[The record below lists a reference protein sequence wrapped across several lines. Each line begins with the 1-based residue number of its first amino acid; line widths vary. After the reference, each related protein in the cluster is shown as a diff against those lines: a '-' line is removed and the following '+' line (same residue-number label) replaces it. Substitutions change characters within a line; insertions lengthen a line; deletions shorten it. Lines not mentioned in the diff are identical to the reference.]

1 MHNSKRKEEGG
12 ALQDKAVR
20 RDWFSETQLRDGHKK
35 DESEKKGIKSLGE
48 SQTNNPRFQK
58 ISLRIY
64 VSAESWSVIQKGGK
78 ARSLGALFRPKDE
91 EKAKVSKVRPCIDT
105 NILISCQ
112 TIPAYIMSYNV
123 NAEVNET
130 FLSRLR
136 AR

>member
-1 MHNSKRKEEGG
+1 M
-12 ALQDKAVR
+12 QDKAVR

-58 ISLRIY
+58 FSLRIY

-91 EKAKVSKVRPCIDT
+91 EKAKVRPCIDT

-123 NAEVNET
+123 SAEVNET

>member
-1 MHNSKRKEEGG
+1 M
-12 ALQDKAVR
+12 
-20 RDWFSETQLRDGHKK
+20 
-35 DESEKKGIKSLGE
+35 
-48 SQTNNPRFQK
+48 
-58 ISLRIY
+58 
-64 VSAESWSVIQKGGK
+64 IQKGGK

-112 TIPAYIMSYNV
+112 TIPAYIMSYN
-123 NAEVNET
+123 AEVNET